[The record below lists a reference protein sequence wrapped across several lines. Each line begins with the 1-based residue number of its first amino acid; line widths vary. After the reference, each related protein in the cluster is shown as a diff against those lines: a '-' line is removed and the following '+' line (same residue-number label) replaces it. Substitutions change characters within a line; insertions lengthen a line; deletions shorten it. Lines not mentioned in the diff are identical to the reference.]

1 MGPFR
6 ARQCPAAGG
15 GHDGRVLR
23 GHRNTRRRQDPEK
36 AESLVTTSQA
46 SSDEWMQE
54 RLAAW
59 AGRRLSQFRVSEASL
74 ILDFWELDDDYTAWL
89 YADELQVTASG
100 VAPVQPRRRTGREA
114 IVALHALLG
123 REVAAAEVAGGALR
137 LAFAEGG
144 EVIVAP
150 APDEQA
156 WALTFEQG
164 GSVTCEPGGVLDV
177 RPG

>member
-1 MGPFR
+1 M
-6 ARQCPAAGG
+6 
-15 GHDGRVLR
+15 
-23 GHRNTRRRQDPEK
+23 
-36 AESLVTTSQA
+36 TTSQA
-46 SSDEWMQE
+46 SSDAWMQE

-74 ILDFWELDDDYTAWL
+74 SLDFWGLDDDYTAWL

-100 VAPVQPRRRTGREA
+100 AAPVEPRLRRTGREA

-123 REVAAAEVAGGALR
+123 RDVAAAEVTGGALR
-137 LAFAEGG
+137 FAFAEGG
-144 EVIVAP
+144 EVVVEP

-177 RPG
+177 RAG